1 MRSASTDSLIKS
13 FEMFLSYLIVSLTIK
28 DCHKYFVCEDF
39 SDVKG
44 TQLNLLDTTGILS
57 AHYAEFL
64 TEK

>member
-1 MRSASTDSLIKS
+1 MRSASTDSMIKS

-44 TQLNLLDTTGILS
+44 TQLNLFGYHLYPECALR
-57 AHYAEFL
+57 
-64 TEK
+64 

>member
-28 DCHKYFVCEDF
+28 DCQIYFVCEDF

-44 TQLNLLDTTGILS
+44 TQLNLFGYHWYPKCALR
-57 AHYAEFL
+57 
-64 TEK
+64 